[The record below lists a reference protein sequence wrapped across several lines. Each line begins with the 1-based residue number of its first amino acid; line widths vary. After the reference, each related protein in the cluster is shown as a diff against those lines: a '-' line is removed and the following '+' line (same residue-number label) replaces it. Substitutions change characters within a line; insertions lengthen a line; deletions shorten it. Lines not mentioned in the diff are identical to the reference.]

1 MSPVIDNF
9 SKMDTLLT
17 NASNFSQNYL
27 LTLPRLE
34 ANWAAMVGRTQGNKK
49 AVDWARLSQRL
60 GSGPSQVRE

>member
-9 SKMDTLLT
+9 SKMDT
-17 NASNFSQNYL
+17 F
-27 LTLPRLE
+27 E